1 VLIPVD
7 LVPPVRPPGDRIIA
21 LTGATMG
28 TTWSVRLVEFPGADE
43 AVLTAAV
50 EAELAT
56 IIALFSH
63 WDPRSELSRFNA
75 APAGVW
81 AVSQPFWAFV
91 DEAMDLAGE
100 TRGAVDP
107 TLGALVDLWGFGPP
121 GPRSAD
127 APLPT
132 DAEIEA
138 ALAVSGRW
146 KLRFNREA
154 RAMIQP
160 GGLKLD
166 LSALAKGHAVD
177 CVSDR
182 LVREGAVSHL
192 VEIGGELKGIG
203 VKPDLQPW
211 WVEIEAAPGDDTPR
225 NLVALC
231 GLAVATSGDYRR
243 AFTHEGRV
251 YSHTLDSETGRPVD
265 NGVVSATVLHSR
277 ALYADAYATALT
289 TMGPYRAP
297 DWAEAWE
304 LAARIVERTPR
315 GLVEHLT
322 PAWRAMMDEPE

>member
-1 VLIPVD
+1 MLIPVD
-7 LVPPVRPPGDRIIA
+7 LIPPARPPGDRVIA
-21 LTGATMG
+21 LAGATMG

-43 AVLTAAV
+43 ARLTAAI

-56 IIALFSH
+56 IIGLFSH

-121 GPRSAD
+121 GPRPAD
-127 APLPT
+127 APVPT

-182 LVREGAVSHL
+182 LVHEGAVSHL
-192 VEIGGELKGIG
+192 IEIGGELKGVG

-231 GLAVATSGDYRR
+231 GLAVATSGDYLR

-251 YSHTLDSETGRPVD
+251 YSHTLDPETGRPVD
-265 NGVVSATVLHSR
+265 NGVVSATVLHGR

-322 PAWRAMMDEPE
+322 PAWRAMMDEPG

>member
-1 VLIPVD
+1 
-7 LVPPVRPPGDRIIA
+7 
-21 LTGATMG
+21 MG
-28 TTWSVRLVEFPGADE
+28 TTWSVRLVDFPGADE
-43 AVLTAAV
+43 AILSGAI
-50 EAELAT
+50 EAELAA
-56 IIALFSH
+56 IVALFSH
-63 WDPRSELSRFNA
+63 WDPRSELARFNA
-75 APAGVW
+75 APAGTW
-81 AVSQPFWAFV
+81 AVSQPFWSFV
-91 DEAMDLAGE
+91 DECMDLAGE

-121 GPRSAD
+121 GPRPEND
-127 APLPT
+127 PLPT

-182 LVREGAVSHL
+182 LIREGATSHL
-192 VEIGGELKGIG
+192 VEIGGELKGVG

-211 WVEIEAAPGDDTPR
+211 WVEIEAVPGDDTPPSI
-225 NLVALC
+225 VALC

-243 AFTHEGRV
+243 AFTHSGRV
-251 YSHTLDSETGRPVD
+251 YSHTLDPETGRPVD
-265 NGVVSATVLHSR
+265 NGVVSATVIHSR

-322 PAWRAMMDEPE
+322 PAWRAMMEDPE